1 MRKKYCAADLI
12 NIYMKRKGISGVVV
26 YTRCGI
32 SRELFWR
39 YKTKRCSL
47 KADVFLDIIVNGFR
61 CPLGEFW
68 AVVTAPEDTEE
79 AENKA
84 KKSRK

>member
-32 SRELFWR
+32 KRETFWT
-39 YKTKRCSL
+39 YKTKRCAL

-61 CPLGEFW
+61 CSLGEFW
-68 AVVTAPEDTEE
+68 EVVTAPEEE
-79 AENKA
+79 VDNP
-84 KKSRK
+84 KKGKK